1 MQEPS
6 QELINKAYAFDRK
19 AQLEL
24 YKLCYPVLIS
34 VARRYRKNHEDH
46 LTLVNNAFL
55 KIIQYLDRYQEVRFY
70 SWIKRIITN
79 EIIDDYRRNKKYRDL
94 FLQDAQVDAGESTVG
109 DIDFQIEKEHLNEML
124 LSLSEASRTV
134 FNLFVVDGFS
144 HKEIGEMLSISE
156 QTSKWHVKM
165 ARKRLREV
173 LNKEL
178 SHETR

>member
-6 QELINKAYAFDRK
+6 EELLQKAFAFDRK

-24 YKLCYPVLIS
+24 YKLCYPVLVS
-34 VARRYRKNHEDH
+34 VARRYRNNEEDH
-46 LTLVNNAFL
+46 LTIVNNAFI
-55 KIIQYLDRYQEVRFY
+55 KIIQYLDRYHEVRFF

-94 FLQDAQVDAGESTVG
+94 FLQDAPVESNETFIA
-109 DIDFQIEKEHLNEML
+109 DIEFEIEQAHLNQML
-124 LSLSEASRTV
+124 MVLSEASRTV

-144 HKEIGEMLSISE
+144 HKEIGELLGISE

-165 ARKRLREV
+165 ARKKL
-173 LNKEL
+173 KEL
-178 SHETR
+178 AINEMSHETR